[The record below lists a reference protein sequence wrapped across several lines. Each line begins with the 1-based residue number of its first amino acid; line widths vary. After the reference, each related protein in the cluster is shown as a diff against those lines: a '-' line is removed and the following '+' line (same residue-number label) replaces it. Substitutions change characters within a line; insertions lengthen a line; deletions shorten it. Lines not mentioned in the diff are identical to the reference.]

1 VTDPQA
7 GQDPVTAPLP
17 YRTRREPQGK
27 RLSDEERT
35 TDLLADMAALFDSA
49 ARITIRGRAAF
60 DDPVDDTARLAAEAI
75 LIRLAE
81 MSTRLPEAFRSHHSE
96 APWDALRAVRNR
108 ISHDYRSVDG
118 AIIWEVLAK
127 GLPDFRGKIGI

>member
-1 VTDPQA
+1 MTEPRAGDDPA
-7 GQDPVTAPLP
+7 TAPP
-17 YRTRREPQGK
+17 PFRARREPHAQ
-27 RLSDEERT
+27 RLSDEQRT
-35 TDLLADMAALFDSA
+35 ADLLTDMAALFDSA
-49 ARITIRGRAAF
+49 ARITARGRTAF

-81 MSTRLPEAFRSHHSE
+81 MSTRLPEAFRSDHSD

-118 AIIWEVLAK
+118 AIIWEVLTK
-127 GLPDFRGKIGI
+127 GLPDFRGVIGI

>member
-1 VTDPQA
+1 VTEPRAGDDPA
-7 GQDPVTAPLP
+7 TAPP
-17 YRTRREPQGK
+17 PFRARREPLAQ

-35 TDLLADMAALFDSA
+35 ADLLTDMAALFDSA
-49 ARITIRGRAAF
+49 ARIATRGRVAF
-60 DDPVDDTARLAAEAI
+60 DDPVDDTARLAVEAI

-81 MSTRLPEAFRSHHSE
+81 MSTRLPEAFRSEHPE

-108 ISHDYRSVDG
+108 VSYDYRSVDG

-127 GLPDFRGKIGI
+127 GLPDFRGTIGI